1 MSEFRDESERTSD
14 PLAIAAGLIRCASV
28 TPDAGMALDLVE
40 TALAGAGFA
49 CQRLSF
55 SAPGTPDVDNLYAR
69 IGAGHPHLC
78 FAGHVDVVP
87 PGDAAAWT
95 HPPFSGEIADGAL
108 WGRGAV
114 DMKGGVACM
123 MAAALSYVAA
133 HGVPA
138 GAISFLITGDEE
150 GPAVNGTRKVLQ
162 WMAEQGE
169 RPDHCVLG
177 EPTNPQAL
185 GEVIKIGRRG
195 SLNAHLVITGTQ
207 GHVAYPQQAN
217 NPMRGLARVLER
229 LTGLRLDDGTA
240 HFAPSN
246 IEVTSIDTGNA
257 ADNVIPARVAMCF
270 NIRFNDAHTPQSLQG
285 LISGEIAAV
294 LAETRLGHDL
304 AFHLSGDSFVTEPGQ
319 WVDMLAAAVREVTER
334 APIYDTGGGTSDAR
348 FIKDLCPV
356 VEFGL
361 TNRLIHAVDE
371 RVALDDLRQLT
382 AIYRAFLG
390 RYFAP

>member
-1 MSEFRDESERTSD
+1 MSEFRADSDGTSD
-14 PLAIAAGLIRCASV
+14 PVALAAALIRCASV
-28 TPDAGMALDLVE
+28 TPDATTALDLVE
-40 TALAGAGFA
+40 TALRGAGFA
-49 CQRLSF
+49 CQRLPF
-55 SAPGTPDVDNLYAR
+55 SAPGTSDVDNLYAR
-69 IGAGHPHLC
+69 IGSGHPHLC

-87 PGDAAAWT
+87 PGDEALWT

-133 HGVPA
+133 HGAPA

-150 GPAVNGTRKVLQ
+150 GPAVNGTRKVLA

-169 RPDHCVLG
+169 RPDHCLLG
-177 EPTNPQAL
+177 EPTNPNAL
-185 GEVIKIGRRG
+185 GEIIKIGRRG

-217 NPMRGLARVLER
+217 NPVPGLARVLER
-229 LTGLRLDDGTA
+229 LTALRLDDGTA

-246 IEVTSIDTGNA
+246 LEVTSIDTGNP
-257 ADNVIPARVAMCF
+257 ADNVIPARVAMRF
-270 NIRFNDAHTPQSLQG
+270 NIRFNDAHTPDSLQSLIG
-285 LISGEIAAV
+285 GAIAAA
-294 LAETRLGHDL
+294 LADTGLSHDL
-304 AFHLSGDSFVTEPGQ
+304 AFHLSGDSFVTEPGP
-319 WVDMLAAAVREVTER
+319 WVETLAGAVREVTGR
-334 APIYDTGGGTSDAR
+334 APAYDTGGGTSDAR

-371 RVALDDLRQLT
+371 RVALDELRQLT
-382 AIYRAFLG
+382 AIYRLFLE

>member
-1 MSEFRDESERTSD
+1 MSEFRDDSRGASD
-14 PLAIAAGLIRCASV
+14 PVALAAALIRCASV
-28 TPDAGMALDLVE
+28 TPDASGALDVVE

-49 CQRLSF
+49 CNRLRF

-69 IGAGHPHLC
+69 IGTGHPHLC

-95 HPPFSGEIADGAL
+95 YPPFSGAIADDAL

-123 MAAALSYVAA
+123 MAAAIGHVAA

-150 GPAVNGTRKVLQ
+150 GPAINGTRKVLE
-162 WMAEQGE
+162 WMAQAGE
-169 RPDHCVLG
+169 RPDHCLLG
-177 EPTNPQAL
+177 EPTNPSAL
-185 GEVIKIGRRG
+185 GELIKIGRRG
-195 SLNAHLVITGTQ
+195 SLSARLLITGTQ

-217 NPMRGLARVLER
+217 NPMRGLARVLAR
-229 LTGLRLDDGTA
+229 LDGLRLDDGTA

-246 IEVTSIDTGNA
+246 LEVTSVDTSNL
-257 ADNVIPARVAMCF
+257 ADNIIPARVAVQF
-270 NIRFNDAHTPQSLQG
+270 NIRFNDAHTPDG
-285 LISGEIAAV
+285 LKALIAGETSAA
-294 LAETRLGHDL
+294 LADTGLGHDL
-304 AFHLSGDSFVTEPGQ
+304 AFHLSGDSFMTEPGP
-319 WVDMLAAAVREVTER
+319 WVKALAGAIREVTGR
-334 APIYDTGGGTSDAR
+334 TPAYDTGGGTSDAR
-348 FIKDLCPV
+348 FIKDTCPV

-382 AIYRAFLG
+382 GVYRRFLE
-390 RYFAP
+390 RYFG